1 VKVAIAA
8 ANPAIWRNDV
18 FDLKRPAFGAGMRS
32 HAPIRRSGCVKL
44 HGLAGWIESYG
55 KLC

>member
-1 VKVAIAA
+1 MKVAIAA